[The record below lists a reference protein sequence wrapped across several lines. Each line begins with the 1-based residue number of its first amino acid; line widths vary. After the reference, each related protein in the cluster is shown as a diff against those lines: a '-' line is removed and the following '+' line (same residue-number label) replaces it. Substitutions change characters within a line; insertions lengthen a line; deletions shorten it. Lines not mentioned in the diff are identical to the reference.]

1 MRYTIRDPTVWVAHS
16 GPSISDWLSSSSVDL
31 SVYMTTL
38 RVCFFQDSRIE
49 MLFRLRDRKS
59 SKLVPGEILTAV
71 SNVRSLET
79 SATPLA
85 RDVSLIMYNLLE
97 EKMYEVVRNTELP

>member
-1 MRYTIRDPTVWVAHS
+1 
-16 GPSISDWLSSSSVDL
+16 
-31 SVYMTTL
+31 
-38 RVCFFQDSRIE
+38 

-85 RDVSLIMYNLLE
+85 RDVSHMCNLLE
-97 EKMYEVVRNTELP
+97 EKIYEVVRNTELP